1 MFITKTMNESAGLD
15 VPNMSL
21 DQYMVESACEAYED
35 LINLNEALAHFDI
48 KEQELICTES
58 VELDAFREEA
68 MDKAKTFLKDLVAK
82 IKVKWNQ
89 FINFVLKKTIELNKK
104 NINEINANM
113 KGVSASS
120 FEKVIDEKELKI
132 KYFAKVS
139 KFSNCVN
146 DISDYMT
153 QAFKAI
159 DAEKDLANF
168 KPADFFK
175 EVVGEAKEAR
185 VVSGRELLDAIKSL
199 SDGPAMVKKAEKSLE
214 MAIENAGKAASGDE
228 KEAARRVTL
237 VNLKGQQVVKVALSA
252 YNTICTKACMGI
264 IGAANSWR
272 KEVKKNK
279 TDEK

>member
-82 IKVKWNQ
+82 IKAKWNQ
-89 FINFVLKKTIELNKK
+89 FINFVLKKVAESNKK
-104 NINEINANM
+104 NADKFNAAMN
-113 KGVSASS
+113 GVTASALI
-120 FEKVIDEKELKI
+120 KVIDEKDLKI

-159 DAEKDLANF
+159 DSEKDLANF

-185 VVSGRELLDAIKSL
+185 KVSGRELLDTWKSL
-199 SDGPAMVKKAEKSLE
+199 SDGSAMVKKAEKSLE
-214 MAIENAGKAASGDE
+214 VAIENAGKAGSGDE

-237 VNLKGQQVVKVALSA
+237 VNLKGQQVVKVALTA
-252 YNTICTKACMGI
+252 YNTVASKCGYAILGCLNAY
-264 IGAANSWR
+264 R
-272 KEVKKNK
+272 KELKKHE
-279 TDEK
+279 DD

>member
-68 MDKAKTFLKDLVAK
+68 MDKAKTFLEDLVAK
-82 IKVKWNQ
+82 IKAKWNQ
-89 FINFVLKKTIELNKK
+89 FINFVLKKVAESNKK
-104 NINEINANM
+104 NADKFNAAMN
-113 KGVSASS
+113 GVPASALI
-120 FEKVIDEKELKI
+120 KVIDEKDLKI

-159 DAEKDLANF
+159 DSEKDLANF

-185 VVSGRELLDAIKSL
+185 KVSGRELLDTWKSL
-199 SDGPAMVKKAEKSLE
+199 SDGSAMVKKAEKSLE
-214 MAIENAGKAASGDE
+214 VAIENAGKAGSGDE

-237 VNLKGQQVVKVALSA
+237 VNLKGQQVVKVALTA
-252 YNTICTKACMGI
+252 YNTVASKCGYAILGCLYAY
-264 IGAANSWR
+264 R
-272 KEVKKNK
+272 KELKRH
-279 TDEK
+279 